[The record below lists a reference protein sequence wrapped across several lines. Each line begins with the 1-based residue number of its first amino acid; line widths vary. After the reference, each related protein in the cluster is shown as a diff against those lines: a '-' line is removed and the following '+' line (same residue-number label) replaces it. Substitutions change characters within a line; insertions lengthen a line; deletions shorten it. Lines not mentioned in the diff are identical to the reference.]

1 MRSTAASKMQGRMT
15 EKESEYSA
23 DTCTYPRM
31 ILKFIRSHRSRI
43 QTYDISLFTGAPS
56 VPKKAIFKTWN
67 SK

>member
-1 MRSTAASKMQGRMT
+1 MRSTVASKMQGKIT

-31 ILKFIRSHRSRI
+31 ILKFIRSHSSRI

-56 VPKKAIFKTWN
+56 VPKNAIFKTWN

>member
-31 ILKFIRSHRSRI
+31 ILKFIRSHSSRI

-56 VPKKAIFKTWN
+56 VPKNAIFKTWN

>member
-23 DTCTYPRM
+23 DKCTYPRM
-31 ILKFIRSHRSRI
+31 ILKFIRSHSSRV

-56 VPKKAIFKTWN
+56 VPKNAIFKTWN

>member
-1 MRSTAASKMQGRMT
+1 MRSTVASKMQGRMT

-31 ILKFIRSHRSRI
+31 ILKFIRSHSSRI

-56 VPKKAIFKTWN
+56 VPKNAIFKTWN

>member
-31 ILKFIRSHRSRI
+31 ILKFIRSHSIRI

-56 VPKKAIFKTWN
+56 VPKNAIFKTWN

>member
-1 MRSTAASKMQGRMT
+1 MRSTVASKMQGRMT

-31 ILKFIRSHRSRI
+31 ILKFIRSRI
-43 QTYDISLFTGAPS
+43 PTYDISLFTGAS
-56 VPKKAIFKTWN
+56 RVPKKAIFKTWN

>member
-15 EKESEYSA
+15 EKDSEYSA

-56 VPKKAIFKTWN
+56 VPKNAIFKTWN